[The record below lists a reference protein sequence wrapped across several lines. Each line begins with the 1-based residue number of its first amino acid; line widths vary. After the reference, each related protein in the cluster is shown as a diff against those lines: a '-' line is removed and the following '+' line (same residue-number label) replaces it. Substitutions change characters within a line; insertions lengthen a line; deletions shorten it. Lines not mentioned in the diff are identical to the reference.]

1 MAQSSGTNPLLVG
14 VGLAISTSMAY
25 WLVIGTP
32 ASSIVYAS
40 GQLQSKDF
48 IRMATLGWPAAL
60 IVLSVIIL
68 FWWMGPLGIPVSIVT
83 P

>member
-1 MAQSSGTNPLLVG
+1 
-14 VGLAISTSMAY
+14 MAY

-60 IVLSVIIL
+60 IVLSIIIL
-68 FWWMGPLGIPVSIVT
+68 FWWMGPLGIPVSIIT